1 MLFAKKY
8 ETFDEMN
15 KLYNMHFEA
24 KETKMY
30 LRTRMIMLSWDGYT
44 VPEIGRILD
53 IHPHTVRHWIK
64 QYNERGINGLYDAE
78 KPVPQPLY

>member
-24 KETKMY
+24 KE
-30 LRTRMIMLSWDGYT
+30 MLW
-44 VPEIGRILD
+44 PLKIG
-53 IHPHTVRHWIK
+53 H
-64 QYNERGINGLYDAE
+64 
-78 KPVPQPLY
+78 